1 MKKNSILKRIILIS
15 FIVFILMN
23 IIAFFHAY
31 KFTHFSTKGINKTAT
46 PEKLTLVNKAKTLF
60 FGVNNP
66 KPINY
71 TFPTRKFETVLLKND
86 KTIEGWYI
94 KTEKPRGTIILFHG
108 YSGKKSAMLD
118 KAEEF
123 LKLEF
128 NTFLID
134 FRGSGNSEGT
144 QTTIGFYEADDVKC
158 AYEYILS
165 EGEENIYLM
174 GTSMGA
180 VAILKSIADYK
191 LPLSG
196 IIIECPFGSMYQ
208 TVCARFDRMNVPAF
222 PMASLL
228 VFWGGIQNNFWAFGH
243 NPSEYSKSV
252 GCPVLLLYGAKDKSV
267 SRTEIDE
274 IFKNLNGRKELKIYE
289 SAGHDNYLIKYREEW
304 ITDVKEFLE
313 ANKKTN
319 S

>member
-1 MKKNSILKRIILIS
+1 MILLVI
-15 FIVFILMN
+15 FILMN
-23 IIAFFHAY
+23 TVAIFHAY
-31 KFTHFSTKGINKTAT
+31 KFTHFSTRGVNKTIT
-46 PEKLTLVNKAKTLF
+46 PEKFTLVDKAKTLF

-71 TFPTRKFETVLLKND
+71 TFPIQEFETIQLKND
-86 KTIEGWYI
+86 KVIEGWYI
-94 KTEKPRGTIILFHG
+94 KSENPCGTVILFHG
-108 YSGKKSAMLD
+108 YSGQKSSMLD

-123 LKLEF
+123 LKLGF

-144 QTTIGFYEADDVKC
+144 QTTIGFYESDDVKS

-165 EGEENIYLM
+165 KGEGNIYLM

-191 LPLSG
+191 FPLSG

-208 TVCARFDRMNVPAF
+208 TVCARFDRMNIPAF
-222 PMASLL
+222 PMAGLL
-228 VFWGGIQNNFWAFGH
+228 VFWGGIQNSFWAFGH

-252 GCPVLLLYGAKDKSV
+252 DCPTLLLYGAEDKSV
-267 SRTEIDE
+267 SRKEIDE
-274 IFKNLNGRKELKIYE
+274 IYENLKGKKTLKIYE
-289 SAGHDNYLIKYREEW
+289 LAGHDNYLIEYREEW
-304 ITDVKEFLE
+304 ITDVKEFLKNDE
-313 ANKKTN
+313 MPNR
-319 S
+319 